1 MKRSY
6 INEIIP
12 SEKPKKVL
20 LKGWVQR
27 IRLFGNL
34 AFIILRDFTG
44 TIQCVAL
51 KKNLPY
57 FLDIKKITPESV
69 IEIQGTV
76 KKNKEA
82 KKGYEVIIKK
92 LKILSKA
99 STPLPIDIEKSHTHL
114 DKRLDHRFLDLRRPE
129 IQAIFKIQAKI
140 LQAFRSFFIEEN
152 FLEIVPPIL
161 IEEASEGGTDVFPVK
176 YFEKTAYLAQSPQ
189 LYKQMAISA
198 GLEKVFMITPVFR
211 AEKHNTTRH
220 LNESRQLDIEIGFA
234 NHEKAMKY
242 LEKCLVYILKNIKKT
257 CKEELKLLNTTIKI
271 PKLPFKRLTYNQI
284 CKNLKM
290 KYGEDLKPEHEKI
303 LSKNEPV
310 FITEWPLTLKPFY
323 AMPSSKNPKLS
334 NSFDL
339 LYKGLELASG
349 AQRIHDNKLLAQR
362 FKAKSLNPVN
372 FKNYIE
378 SFIYGC
384 PEHAGWSIGLER
396 LTMAICNL
404 SNIREAALFPRDRNR
419 LSP

>member
-6 INEIIP
+6 INEIKP
-12 SEKPKKVL
+12 SSKKVL

-44 TIQCVAL
+44 IIQCVAL

-57 FLDIKKITPESV
+57 FSDIKKITPESV

-76 KKNKEA
+76 KKNKES
-82 KKGYEVIIKK
+82 KKGYEVVIKN

-99 STPLPIDIEKSHTHL
+99 STPLPIDIEKSHTYL
-114 DKRLDHRFLDLRRPE
+114 DKRLDYRFLDLRRQE

-176 YFEKTAYLAQSPQ
+176 YFERTAYLAQSPQ

-211 AEKHNTTRH
+211 AEKHNTPRH
-220 LNESRQLDIEIGFA
+220 LNESRQLDTEIGFA
-234 NHEKAMKY
+234 DHEKAMRY
-242 LEKCLVYILKNIKKT
+242 LERCLVDILKNIKKI
-257 CKEELKLLNTTIKI
+257 CKEELKLLNTNIKI
-271 PKLPFKRLTYNQI
+271 PKLPLKRLTYNQA
-284 CKNLKM
+284 CKKLRI

-339 LYKGLELASG
+339 LYKGIELASG
-349 AQRIHDNKLLAQR
+349 AQRIHDNKILAQR
-362 FKAKSLNPVN
+362 FKEKNLNPTN

-378 SFIYGC
+378 SFCYGSI
-384 PEHAGWSIGLER
+384 PHSGWSIGLER
-396 LTMAICNL
+396 ITMAITGQK
-404 SNIREAALFPRDRNR
+404 NIRECVLWPRDRDR

>member
-6 INEIIP
+6 IKEI
-12 SEKPKKVL
+12 KPTSKNVL

-44 TIQCVAL
+44 IIQCVAL

-57 FLDIKKITPESV
+57 FSDIKKITPESV

-76 KKNKEA
+76 KTNKEA

-92 LKILSKA
+92 LKLISKA
-99 STPLPIDIEKSHTHL
+99 SSPLPIDIEKSHTQL
-114 DKRLDHRFLDLRRPE
+114 NKRLDYRFLDLRRPE
-129 IQAIFKIQAKI
+129 IQAIFKIQAKC
-140 LQAFRSFFIEEN
+140 LEAFREFFLKNN
-152 FLEIVPPIL
+152 FLEIIPPTL
-161 IEEASEGGTDVFPVK
+161 IESASEGGTDVFPVV

-198 GLEKVFMITPVFR
+198 GLEKVFMTCPVFR

-220 LNESRQLDIEIGFA
+220 LNESRQLDIEVGFA
-234 NHEKAMKY
+234 NHEDVMKY
-242 LEKCLVYILKNIKKT
+242 LEKVLVYILKKVSKE
-257 CKEELKLLNTTIKI
+257 CKEELKLLNTKLKI
-271 PKLPFKRLTYNQI
+271 PKLPFKRLTYEEVI
-284 CKNLKM
+284 KKLKLN
-290 KYGEDLKPEHEKI
+290 YGEDLKPEHEKI
-303 LSKNEPV
+303 LSKNGPV
-310 FITEWPLTLKPFY
+310 FITDWPLILKPFY

-349 AQRIHDNKLLAQR
+349 AQRIHDNKILAQR
-362 FKAKSLNPVN
+362 FKEKGLKPLA

-378 SFIYGC
+378 SFSYSC

-396 LTMAICNL
+396 LTMAVCNL
-404 SNIREAALFPRDRNR
+404 SNIREATLFPRDRDR